1 VRFHAIEVAPD
12 RIRLGDR
19 RLDARLDPATG
30 DAEVVVGQ
38 GPDARSHRLRAW
50 TFAERRR
57 LLAVHARGGAGV
69 DVAAL
74 VSAAA
79 ELLVSPPPTEEAG
92 EVLGLAAL
100 AWSAG
105 GGSRQPAPVPG
116 VDPASQTVA
125 LAMVTGWSP
134 DTIDAAA
141 ACDVDAWY
149 AATRRGA
156 TASTDPVV
164 TDLGVT
170 DLGVTDPG
178 VTDPGVTDPGAG
190 DGFTTFILE
199 E

>member
-1 VRFHAIEVAPD
+1 MKVVKPSPD

-19 RLDARLDPATG
+19 RLAARLDPATG

-57 LLAVHARGGAGV
+57 LLAVHARGAAGV
-69 DVAAL
+69 D
-74 VSAAA
+74 
-79 ELLVSPPPTEEAG
+79 
-92 EVLGLAAL
+92 LAA
-100 AWSAG
+100 
-105 GGSRQPAPVPG
+105 
-116 VDPASQTVA
+116 QTVA
-125 LAMVTGWSP
+125 LAMVTGCSP
-134 DTIDAAA
+134 DAIDAAA